1 MANLV
6 NNAVKNNVTFI
17 FLCSKSE
24 WKVGSGRRN
33 YMQII
38 ADYVYEEFGYP
49 MWDYKKYKLGK
60 EKPVSYNKDEVIHR
74 CKKII
79 KDDRINYLN
88 KKMKTR
94 KGRQE
99 LLKELSDKEMKQLL
113 KSVDLYTKG
122 MGRKEMKHLLKDYVL
137 I

>member
-1 MANLV
+1 
-6 NNAVKNNVTFI
+6 
-17 FLCSKSE
+17 
-24 WKVGSGRRN
+24 
-33 YMQII
+33 MQII